1 MTGFIIF
8 LIIIAVIFLLLIIPV
23 NLYVEYDG
31 ENTSLKVRYAFIKI
45 KILPQSEKKKKSPK
59 KSSDKKKKS
68 KPDGKQT
75 DSNITPPKWKAD
87 SSSSTPSR
95 YLRAPAL

>member
-1 MTGFIIF
+1 MTGLIIF

-45 KILPQSEKKKKSPK
+45 KILPQSEKKRNLRKNHLTKRKSQSPTGNRPTKKRK
-59 KSSDKKKKS
+59 KRKMRA
-68 KPDGKQT
+68 GFLQF
-75 DSNITPPKWKAD
+75 
-87 SSSSTPSR
+87 SR
-95 YLRAPAL
+95 QRE